1 MIVRSLKQE
10 QYDLLCR
17 QLLETVPA
25 NPFDASRTVTMNVD
39 GDSYALKLQPEK
51 SYRIA
56 LLQAVRA
63 DRRHSPPELYPR
75 HQSARSLGPAGT
87 VSHPKPDLKI
97 RPQNS
102 AAGGFFHYFR

>member
-17 QLLETVPA
+17 QLLETAPA
-25 NPFDASRTVTMNVD
+25 NPFDASRTITMNVD

-51 SYRIA
+51 SCRVA

-63 DRRHSPPELYPR
+63 DRRHSPPKFSLVTKGRILSALLELFLIQY
-75 HQSARSLGPAGT
+75 LT
-87 VSHPKPDLKI
+87 
-97 RPQNS
+97 
-102 AAGGFFHYFR
+102 

>member
-63 DRRHSPPELYPR
+63 DRRHSPPEGTLVTKGR
-75 HQSARSLGPAGT
+75 VLSAL
-87 VSHPKPDLKI
+87 LELFLI
-97 RPQNS
+97 QNLT
-102 AAGGFFHYFR
+102 